1 MFRAGAGLT
10 WHVCCKWRMICVNE
24 KNRVKYKDKLCEKIQ
39 KKEVRLMKKL
49 SKLIFSRVFIVFLAI
64 AIQFFW
70 LFNFLYRFSIQFTY
84 VDLIVRALAVIIV
97 MLRIVTKWMNPA
109 YKLAWTFIIL
119 LFPVLGLLIYL
130 VFGRSELTKRTRE
143 RMNQVHQEILP
154 YLTENPYYVKELQ
167 ELDERVAGQ
176 SHYISKWAQFPVY
189 KHTKTEYYAR
199 GEEMFPAMLEALEA
213 AEHFIF
219 MEYFILDKG
228 TMFDTVIEVL
238 ERKVKE
244 GVEVRLIYDDMG
256 CITTM
261 PAHFYRSLQ
270 AKGIK
275 CAAFNPFRPMLSII
289 MNNRDHRKIFV
300 VDGKVAFTGGINIAD
315 EYINKTERF
324 GYWKDTGIRLEG
336 EAVWSFTCMFLEM
349 WNYIVQSSE
358 DYQKFRPNICRNQ
371 SVESD
376 GFVQPYGDTPL
387 DKEST
392 GENVYMNIISKAKKY
407 VYIFTPYL
415 IIDNEML
422 TVLCN
427 AAKCG
432 VDVRIV
438 TPGIPDK
445 KLVYLLTQA
454 DYLRLIENGVKIY
467 QYSPG
472 FIHAKSFVCDDTI
485 ATVGSINMDYRSL
498 YLHFECGVF
507 MYRCKA
513 VTQLKEDAIKT
524 MAQSEEITLE
534 FCKNRRWYIR
544 FMQSILR
551 LIAPLL

>member
-1 MFRAGAGLT
+1 
-10 WHVCCKWRMICVNE
+10 
-24 KNRVKYKDKLCEKIQ
+24 
-39 KKEVRLMKKL
+39 MKKL
-49 SKLIFSRVFIVFLAI
+49 SKLIFSRLFIVFLAI

-70 LFNFLYRFSIQFTY
+70 MFNLLYRFSIQFTY
-84 VDLIVRALAVIIV
+84 VNLIVRGLAVIIV
-97 MLRIVTKWMNPA
+97 LKIVSRWMNPA

-143 RMNQVHQEILP
+143 QMNRVHQEVLP
-154 YLTENPYYVKELQ
+154 YLTENPDYADELR
-167 ELDERVAGQ
+167 ELDERVYGQ
-176 SHYISKWAQFPVY
+176 SRYISKWAQFPVY
-189 KHTKTEYYAR
+189 KNTKTEYYPS
-199 GEEMFPAMLEALEA
+199 GEEMFPAMLAALKSA
-213 AEHFIF
+213 RHFIF

-228 TMFDTVIEVL
+228 TMFDQVIEVL
-238 ERKVKE
+238 ERKAKE
-244 GVEVRLIYDDMG
+244 GVEVRLIYDDVG

-261 PAHFYRSLQ
+261 PTHFYRTLQ

-315 EYINKTERF
+315 EYINKASRF

-349 WNYIVQSSE
+349 WNYIVRSSE
-358 DYQKFRPNICRNQ
+358 DYRKFMPGVYQ
-371 SVESD
+371 SVPFESD

-387 DKEST
+387 DKENT

-422 TVLCN
+422 TTLCN

-454 DYLRLIENGVKIY
+454 DYRRLIENGVRIY
-467 QYSPG
+467 QYTPG
-472 FIHAKSFVCDDTI
+472 FLHAKSFVCDDTI

-507 MYRCKA
+507 LYRCKA
-513 VTQLKEDAIKT
+513 VEQVKADTLET

-544 FMQSILR
+544 LLQSFLR

>member
-1 MFRAGAGLT
+1 
-10 WHVCCKWRMICVNE
+10 
-24 KNRVKYKDKLCEKIQ
+24 
-39 KKEVRLMKKL
+39 
-49 SKLIFSRVFIVFLAI
+49 
-64 AIQFFW
+64 
-70 LFNFLYRFSIQFTY
+70 
-84 VDLIVRALAVIIV
+84 
-97 MLRIVTKWMNPA
+97 
-109 YKLAWTFIIL
+109 
-119 LFPVLGLLIYL
+119 
-130 VFGRSELTKRTRE
+130 
-143 RMNQVHQEILP
+143 
-154 YLTENPYYVKELQ
+154 
-167 ELDERVAGQ
+167 
-176 SHYISKWAQFPVY
+176 
-189 KHTKTEYYAR
+189 
-199 GEEMFPAMLEALEA
+199 MFPAMLEALEA
-213 AEHFIF
+213 SEHFIF

-349 WNYIVQSSE
+349 WNYIVRSSE
-358 DYQKFRPNICRNQ
+358 DLRKFKPDTVPDQ
-371 SVESD
+371 PFESD

-387 DKEST
+387 DKENT

-415 IIDNEML
+415 IIDNEIATAL
-422 TVLCN
+422 TL
-427 AAKCG
+427 AAKRG

-438 TPGIPDK
+438 TPHIPDK
-445 KLVYLLTQA
+445 KTAFMLTQS
-454 DYLRLIENGVKIY
+454 YYEQLMGGGVKIY
-467 QYSPG
+467 EFTPG
-472 FIHAKSFVCDDTI
+472 FIHAKCFVCDDRV
-485 ATVGSINMDYRSL
+485 ATVGTVNLDYRSL

-507 MYRCKA
+507 LYRTSSVMDVKQDA
-513 VTQLKEDAIKT
+513 LETIARSIPVTQDMLKPVLQKVLIQAILK
-524 MAQSEEITLE
+524 L
-534 FCKNRRWYIR
+534 F
-544 FMQSILR
+544 
-551 LIAPLL
+551 APLF